1 MALTP
6 SLTVTQKQQLKLTPQ
21 LIQSF
26 ELMTLPLA
34 ELQQRIKEE
43 VATNPALEI
52 PTARELSYETIASRK
67 AESEL
72 RRVDDSYGDSTSYG
86 YDDEATE
93 RFHRVL
99 EQVLTTEE
107 TLAEH
112 LIAQLRLEKLSEEEI
127 NTGMRI
133 ITNLDDNGFFIYE
146 PEFFLRSEQME
157 HYEKIINLLHT
168 FDPIGIGVPSWRE
181 SLIVQAKYQGL
192 KDEELDQ
199 FTSLVND
206 NLELMRANKRE
217 QVAKNL
223 GIDEED
229 LEELYTFLKTLTP
242 FPGKGFASG
251 PQHYVIPDLSIR
263 VEEGDLQLKMN
274 DIALPD
280 IRINPEF
287 EALGENKD
295 AKTYIQEQI
304 KKANDIIY
312 QLDLRNKTL
321 YKVALVL
328 LREQRE
334 FFILGPQYIKPLTQ
348 KAVAAEIGVHETTVS
363 RIATA
368 KWIDT
373 DFGIIPLKRLF
384 SSAMGDLSKEAVKE
398 TIRQI
403 LEEQE
408 GQKALSDQKIA
419 DLLAERGIKI
429 ARRTVAKYR
438 NELQID
444 PSFIRGTD

>member
-34 ELQQRIKEE
+34 DLQQRIKEE
-43 VATNPALEI
+43 IATNPALEI
-52 PTARELSYETIASRK
+52 PSTREPSYETVADRK
-67 AESEL
+67 VESEL
-72 RRVDDSYGDSTSYG
+72 RRVDDSYGDTSTYG
-86 YDDEATE
+86 FDDDATE
-93 RFHRVL
+93 RVHRVL
-99 EQVLTTEE
+99 EQVLTAEE

-112 LIAQLRLEKLSEEEI
+112 LIDQLRLERLTEEELEI
-127 NTGMRI
+127 GLRI
-133 ITNLDDNGFFIYE
+133 ITNLDSNGFFIYE
-146 PEFFLRSEQME
+146 PELFIDETERES
-157 HYEKIINLLHT
+157 YEKVLSLLHT
-168 FDPIGIGVPSWRE
+168 FDPVGIAVPSWRE
-181 SLIVQAKYQGL
+181 SLIVQAVYQGL
-192 KDEELDQ
+192 EGETLQQ
-199 FTSLVND
+199 FTALVMD
-206 NLELMRANKRE
+206 NLELMRANKLE

-223 GIDEED
+223 GISE
-229 LEELYTFLKTLTP
+229 EELGDLYAFLKTLTP
-242 FPGKGFASG
+242 FPGQGFASG

-263 VEEGDLQLKMN
+263 VEDGALQLRMN
-274 DIALPD
+274 EDALPD

-287 EALGENKD
+287 EALASDPD
-295 AKTYIQEQI
+295 AKTYIQEQV
-304 KKANDIIY
+304 KKANDIIF
-312 QLDLRNKTL
+312 QLDIRNKTL

-368 KWIDT
+368 KWIET

-384 SSAMGDLSKEAVKE
+384 SSAIGDLSKEAVKE

-444 PSFIRGTD
+444 PSYIRGTD

>member
-43 VATNPALEI
+43 IASNPALEI
-52 PTARELSYETIASRK
+52 PSTRELSYETVADRK
-67 AESEL
+67 AASEL
-72 RRVDDSYGDSTSYG
+72 RRVDDSYGDTTTFG

-93 RFHRVL
+93 RVHRVL
-99 EQVLTTEE
+99 ERVLTAEK

-112 LIAQLRLEKLSEEEI
+112 LVDQLRLERLSEEEMEI
-127 NTGMRI
+127 GLRI
-133 ITNLDDNGFFIYE
+133 ITNLDSNGFFIYDPELFINEKEKE
-146 PEFFLRSEQME
+146 P
-157 HYEKIINLLHT
+157 YEKILSLLHT
-168 FDPIGIGVPSWRE
+168 FDPVGIAVPSWRE
-181 SLIVQAKYQGL
+181 SLIVQAAYQGL
-192 KDEELDQ
+192 EGEKLKQ
-199 FTSLVND
+199 FTALVTD
-206 NLELMRANKRE
+206 NLELMRANKAE

-223 GIDEED
+223 GIGE
-229 LEELYTFLKTLTP
+229 EELDELYAFLKTLTP
-242 FPGKGFASG
+242 FPGQGFASG

-263 VEEGDLQLKMN
+263 VEDGALQLRMN
-274 DIALPD
+274 EEALPD

-287 EALGENKD
+287 EALASDPD
-295 AKTYIQEQI
+295 AKAYIQEQI
-304 KKANDIIY
+304 KKANDIIF
-312 QLDLRNKTL
+312 QLEVRNKTL

-384 SSAMGDLSKEAVKE
+384 SSAIGDLSKEAVKE

-419 DLLAERGIKI
+419 DLLSERGIKI

-444 PSFIRGTD
+444 PSYIRGTD

>member
-6 SLTVTQKQQLKLTPQ
+6 SLTLTQKQQLKLTPQ

-43 VATNPALEI
+43 IATNPALEI
-52 PTARELSYETIASRK
+52 PSTRELSYENVADRK
-67 AESEL
+67 AESERL
-72 RRVDDSYGDSTSYG
+72 RVDDSYSDSPSYG
-86 YDDEATE
+86 YDEEATE
-93 RFHRVL
+93 RAHRAL
-99 EQVLTTEE
+99 EQVFQTEE
-107 TLAEH
+107 TLTDH
-112 LIAQLRLEKLSEEEI
+112 LIAQLRLEKLSEEEFEM
-127 NTGMRI
+127 GMRI
-133 ITNLDDNGFFIYE
+133 ITNLDSNGFFIHD
-146 PEFFLRSEQME
+146 PTFLIADEQQELHDKMLS
-157 HYEKIINLLHT
+157 IIHT
-168 FDPIGIGVPSWRE
+168 FDPIGVGVSSWRE
-181 SLIVQAKYQGL
+181 SLIVQGRYQGL
-192 KDEELDQ
+192 KDDELEH
-199 FTSLVND
+199 FSELVRD
-206 NLELMRANKRE
+206 NLELMRANKSE
-217 QVAKNL
+217 QVAKRI
-223 GIDEED
+223 GISI
-229 LEELYTFLKTLTP
+229 EELDELYAFLKTLTP
-242 FPGKGFASG
+242 FPGQGFASG

-263 VEEGDLQLKMN
+263 VEDGALALTMN
-274 DIALPD
+274 ELALPD
-280 IRINPEF
+280 LRINPEF
-287 EALGENKD
+287 EALKGDKE
-295 AKTYIQEQI
+295 AKAYIQEQI
-304 KKANDIIY
+304 KKANDLIF
-312 QLDLRNKTL
+312 QLDIRNKTL

-419 DLLAERGIKI
+419 DLLGERGIKI

-438 NELQID
+438 NELNID